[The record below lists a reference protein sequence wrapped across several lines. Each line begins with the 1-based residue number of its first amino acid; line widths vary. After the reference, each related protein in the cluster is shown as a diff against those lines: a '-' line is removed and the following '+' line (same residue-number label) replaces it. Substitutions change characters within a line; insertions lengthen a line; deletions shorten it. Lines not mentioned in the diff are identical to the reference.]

1 MLALSFSGHRGAV
14 DFIGKTRGRAYWN
27 DSDMGLTKG
36 EYKIVHLLVSN
47 VGRYVT
53 YRAIYDRLHYEGL
66 IAGSGVHGLIR
77 PWIA

>member
-1 MLALSFSGHRGAV
+1 MSRVDRGAV
-14 DFIGKTRGRAYWN
+14 DFIGKTCSVEILVLVLNPNMSRAYWN

-53 YRAIYDRLHYEGL
+53 YRAIYDRLH
-66 IAGSGVHGLIR
+66 
-77 PWIA
+77 